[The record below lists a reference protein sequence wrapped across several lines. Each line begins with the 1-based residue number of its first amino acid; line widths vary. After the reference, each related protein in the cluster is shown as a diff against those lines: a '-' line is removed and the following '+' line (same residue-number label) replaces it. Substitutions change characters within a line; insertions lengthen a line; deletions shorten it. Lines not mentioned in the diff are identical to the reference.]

1 MAPSIDLMI
10 NDVKRWRK
18 ILLDLEDDFAHLR
31 TRCGGLELCE
41 HVEMAIA
48 SLLRYC
54 PRFRTQVDW
63 HVGFEMWY
71 QPFAMLVNWY
81 LSSAGFEES
90 QQEVLQLVDNAIHG
104 FRSYQCPPDTARQV
118 AKQVASMTK
127 ESFQEVDSTADW
139 LKARECLENL
149 TTPADTEL
157 PRCEV
162 GNSWRS
168 QRHAVHG
175 PNCSDLG
182 LGSPFAATQMPKDL
196 HLSFIDSVDLQRGGP
211 GRVQCMRYALAQC
224 RADALAQKD
233 LDLGLLKSWQ
243 HYILGRH
250 FREHFREHDAYAKQG
265 RERYPIRANSEQDF
279 ISVLCQADTTE
290 PAALRAVRAYLDVC
304 FFHPFDDGN
313 SRLARLVFDFVLTK
327 AGFLVQQPD
336 MVFLFSKSAKDGEGA
351 ARLVELVLQWPGPRL
366 MAKPK
371 EDWNLPLQKWGSVA
385 LVTGAAGSVIRVV
398 GLAQLITL
406 VLLVSLILAPYPK
419 LVLGTWLGRWVEI
432 GQALAKIFVFMVCV
446 DVTRVHPQ
454 FDTLEYVTSEMRAAS
469 SSLTTADARLE
480 KVINLVDDYGW
491 NRGFLINVGDVKGQ
505 VLDQALRARRRDPQ
519 PLQLAVERLR

>member
-157 PRCEV
+157 PRCE
-162 GNSWRS
+162 
-168 QRHAVHG
+168 
-175 PNCSDLG
+175 
-182 LGSPFAATQMPKDL
+182 DL

-351 ARLVELVLQWPGPRL
+351 ARLVELVLQL

-371 EDWNLPLQKWGSVA
+371 EDWNLPLQKWVEEHPHPKKIVQNEYRWFGCTV
-385 LVTGAAGSVIRVV
+385 
-398 GLAQLITL
+398 
-406 VLLVSLILAPYPK
+406 YP
-419 LVLGTWLGRWVEI
+419 E
-432 GQALAKIFVFMVCV
+432 
-446 DVTRVHPQ
+446 DVP
-454 FDTLEYVTSEMRAAS
+454 
-469 SSLTTADARLE
+469 
-480 KVINLVDDYGW
+480 
-491 NRGFLINVGDVKGQ
+491 
-505 VLDQALRARRRDPQ
+505 P
-519 PLQLAVERLR
+519 